1 MDLLNQSFG
10 SGGMTC
16 GLDQNILPYFIQN
29 LKRQGDLPTKKAI
42 MRPGLQEGS
51 NLYFLN
57 ETTTIDE
64 DGELHSSLW

>member
-10 SGGMTC
+10 SGGMKC

-51 NLYFLN
+51 DKILVGDIIP
-57 ETTTIDE
+57 TC
-64 DGELHSSLW
+64 SS